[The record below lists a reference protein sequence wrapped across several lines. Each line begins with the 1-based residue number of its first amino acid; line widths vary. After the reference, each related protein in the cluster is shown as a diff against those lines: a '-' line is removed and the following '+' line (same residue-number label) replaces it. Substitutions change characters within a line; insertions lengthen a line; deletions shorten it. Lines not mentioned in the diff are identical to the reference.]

1 MAEGLGGNL
10 RPCQTCGEHRRTTR
24 AGGEGGPWLCAACFL
39 SHNPVGVGGILT
51 QAAAAHSGGPLS
63 AAARGG
69 QQRGGR
75 QRSSVSGQEASP
87 AGFGNSSRGGG
98 LSASSSALPDAGSA
112 GSSLAS
118 KLASRAAHR
127 GDSPEARH
135 EKVIIP
141 PKRPDRSLTVQGVV
155 DPEAGGSRMQMLRRA
170 QSAATL
176 PPGGADGRGGEYQ
189 VLPEPYRAKIKDSR
203 RSLAKIVQETPL
215 ILPDDRRE
223 DPRDAEKRR
232 EREGRENE
240 ERRRRMEGALPQV
253 PRLSSVAQLGEVVDW
268 VQQSRSIAGNLPEVA
283 SPKTPAAPSSAFLL
297 PLQCDADEPPLA
309 GGFRRGES
317 VKSLISRERR
327 GCGNTPKIMDLG
339 HEGTVIA
346 AVMAHACA
354 QREAEKHDVM
364 LLIQFKVGFDWLL
377 SPHQICTPVD
387 YPGRTAAG
395 LPGGFAWGDRV
406 RSLAERLCNPETR
419 RGISLGDTGTVIG
432 PGPTP
437 GKVAVR
443 FDDSAGEWNVWP
455 AALCKAEGYEL
466 ALVAELPGR
475 FRRGDRVRA
484 KAPASARASGSS
496 SCLQE
501 GHDGVVLGPGHASG
515 RVLVRFEH
523 SGQTWSML
531 PSQII
536 ADTRPRS
543 KDKVS
548 GRRRTT
554 KEESKKDVEQEAVKK
569 PLQDLLNVK
578 VSQPVELDRKKSR
591 SKSSNNGSEVQEPS
605 PSKGGS
611 KYSSRSKSSEVV
623 PDAREAGEA
632 VKMGLTD
639 FVKAATA
646 LPLV

>member
-1 MAEGLGGNL
+1 MAEGLGGSAGL

-24 AGGEGGPWLCAACFL
+24 AEGGSGPWLCAACFL
-39 SHNPVGVGGILT
+39 SHNPCGQGGLLT
-51 QAAAAHSGGPLS
+51 QAAAARLDGP
-63 AAARGG
+63 AAK
-69 QQRGGR
+69 RGGR
-75 QRSSVSGQEASP
+75 QRQEASP
-87 AGFGNSSRGGG
+87 AGFGNASGNLRGGG

-127 GDSPEARH
+127 GEEDEARH
-135 EKVIIP
+135 EKVVIP

-189 VLPEPYRAKIKDSR
+189 VLPEPYRAKNKDAR
-203 RSLAKIVQETPL
+203 RSLRDIVKETPL
-215 ILPDDRRE
+215 KELILAGEGRGE
-223 DPRDAEKRR
+223 DPRDAERRR
-232 EREGRENE
+232 EREARENE
-240 ERRRRMEGALPQV
+240 ERRRRMESGALPQV
-253 PRLSSVAQLGEVVDW
+253 PRVSSVAQLGEVGDW
-268 VQQSRSIAGNLPEVA
+268 VQQSKSHLPELH
-283 SPKTPAAPSSAFLL
+283 SPKTPASPASAFLL

-339 HEGTVIA
+339 HEGIVIA
-346 AVMAHACA
+346 AVMAHACE
-354 QREAEKHDVM
+354 QRQDQKHDVM
-364 LLIQFKVGFDWLL
+364 LLIQFKAGFDWLL
-377 SPHQICTPVD
+377 SPQQICTVFD

-395 LPGGFAWGDRV
+395 LPGGFGWGDRV

-432 PGPTP
+432 PGQTP

-443 FDDSAGEWNVWP
+443 FDDSAGEWNIWP
-455 AALCKAEGYEL
+455 AALCKAEGYDL

-484 KAPASARASGSS
+484 KAPVSSRASGSS

-501 GHDGVVLGPGHASG
+501 GHEGVVLGPGHANG
-515 RVLVRFEH
+515 RVLIRFEN

-536 ADTRPRS
+536 ADTRVRS
-543 KDKVS
+543 KDKQKDEQKRSARKEQRVRS
-548 GRRRTT
+548 
-554 KEESKKDVEQEAVKK
+554 KEEAKKEVDQEAVKK
-569 PLQDLLNVK
+569 PLQDLLDVK
-578 VSQPVELDRKKSR
+578 VQPTVEVVRTKSR
-591 SKSSNNGSEVQEPS
+591 SKSSNNGSEVAQ
-605 PSKGGS
+605 
-611 KYSSRSKSSEVV
+611 
-623 PDAREAGEA
+623 DAREAGNA

-646 LPLV
+646 LAPSTSPPPSTVA